1 MDQFDIRNVLVGMVA
16 AISVSACAGNDRRA
30 DAGAPEQQAIRRAE
44 ASINEAQNA
53 GAFEQAGADL
63 NRAREKLAKA
73 REAMEE
79 GDEEIAERLAIEA
92 ELDAEVATATAD
104 NQEMQAAL
112 SELEAGIRTLQE
124 EIRRNEQREQSR
136 L

>member
-1 MDQFDIRNVLVGMVA
+1 MDIMRNVLAGALA
-16 AISVSACAGNDRRA
+16 AMAVSACAGNDRRA

-73 REAMEE
+73 REAVED
-79 GDEEIAERLAIEA
+79 GDEELAERLAIEA
-92 ELDAEVATATAD
+92 QLDAEVASATAG

-112 SELEAGIRTLQE
+112 SELQNGIRTLQE
-124 EIRRNEQREQSR
+124 EIRRNEQRDPGR